1 MTLFKVGFLTI
12 TVLDIVD
19 ILLVTWLFIK
29 LYAYFRGTRAGQMLV
44 GIIIILLSS
53 FVFRAI
59 GMSGMTWIVDQ
70 VQTVWVVAFVILF
83 QPELRRLMI
92 YVGTTRFLE
101 RLFRVGSSSTIDA
114 VVNSSIQLQQKGW
127 GALIVLQRDAGLKN
141 IKEAGTSIKAEASS
155 PLLVS
160 IFNPQSPLHDGAVII
175 QNNIIEAAQCILP
188 LTESDMIDPELL
200 PTTSILKE
208 NVERGNGMGFRILA
222 TSLDE
227 KHSFSNCIFCGIFF
241 GSASWA
247 GGNNYYFSE
256 AGLITRRNRVA
267 KCRSTAPSTAR
278 VILLRVFPLTMTAA
292 QLGAVS

>member
-1 MTLFKVGFLTI
+1 MTLFKIGFLTI

-29 LYAYFRGTRAGQMLV
+29 LYTYFRGTRAGQMLV
-44 GIIIILLSS
+44 GLIIILLSS

-83 QPELRRLMI
+83 QPELRRLLI
-92 YVGTTRFLE
+92 YVGTTRFFQ

-114 VVNSSIQLQQKGW
+114 VVI
-127 GALIVLQRDAGLKN
+127 IVLQRDTGLKN
-141 IKEAGTSIKAEASS
+141 IKEAGTPVKAEVSS

-188 LTESDMIDPELL
+188 LTESDMVDPEMGTRHRAALGISEETDVIAIVMSEEKKRISVAVNGVFQL
-200 PTTSILKE
+200 NLDQYSLK
-208 NVERGNGMGFRILA
+208 RF
-222 TSLDE
+222 LDE
-227 KHSFSNCIFCGIFF
+227 NLF
-241 GSASWA
+241 
-247 GGNNYYFSE
+247 
-256 AGLITRRNRVA
+256 
-267 KCRSTAPSTAR
+267 
-278 VILLRVFPLTMTAA
+278 
-292 QLGAVS
+292 VSSGE